1 MLYPIF
7 LYLVFRFILDNSKY
21 VNNKTIL
28 DIGSG
33 SAACSLASAIA
44 GASQVTA
51 NDIDPGTIILILFF
65 RMQFI
70 FWFLNSCMCSSKT
83 KCSVKQHQHSCIV

>member
-1 MLYPIF
+1 
-7 LYLVFRFILDNSKY
+7 

-51 NDIDPGTIILILFF
+51 NDIDPGTIILILFVL
-65 RMQFI
+65 MKFI
-70 FWFLNSCMCSSKT
+70 F
-83 KCSVKQHQHSCIV
+83 

>member
-1 MLYPIF
+1 
-7 LYLVFRFILDNSKY
+7 

-33 SAACSLASAIA
+33 SAACSLASALA

-51 NDIDPGTIILILFF
+51 NDIDPGIVINFISFHFIKCFF
-65 RMQFI
+65 F
-70 FWFLNSCMCSSKT
+70 FWF
-83 KCSVKQHQHSCIV
+83 